1 MTSCKLIIKNVRK
14 NIRDYL
20 IYFLTLMISVSV
32 FYAFNSIS
40 DQPAFSE
47 MGMTKTLLYDQLGI
61 LLSTLTVLIAVVLAF
76 LIIYANQFLL
86 KRSKKELGLYMVL
99 GMKKGRISRI
109 FAGETFCVGVI
120 ALVTGLCL
128 GVALSQGISLV
139 ALKLFAI
146 ELSKFRLVFSMGA
159 FQKTVLC
166 FAVIFLLVMT
176 FNVWSVSSVQLID
189 LLTAGRKNETS
200 QNQSRLLPV
209 LLFLVSLA
217 CILSSGVM
225 FYRNGIL
232 PSRENRSF
240 QAAGILI
247 VAGTFLFFYSLSTVL
262 VQVLRANSNVYLRGL
277 NTFLVRQVGSKIRTN
292 YFIMTIVCGLLTVT
306 ICAVSVG
313 VSTALAMNELS
324 GSATPY
330 DLNVLSNVSMDG
342 DSSILE
348 YLASKDADLSGYA
361 ENMEQISIYEA
372 DFTYGSLFE
381 GQNVELWPIDEGISD
396 SSVSVLAV
404 SDFNRALKM
413 QGKEPVAL
421 TENQYL
427 LNCNYKGT
435 FQYVEE
441 ALESHA
447 DIVLAGIPLQRASDT
462 VLEETYF
469 MTSVGNN
476 DRGTLIVPDAVVHS
490 LTKDVNV
497 LLVLYR
503 PDADSDAVLQK
514 MIPIGLDDTH
524 GYRYAEK
531 NMMYDMF
538 YGLNALISFLCCYIG
553 LIFLLICAALLA
565 LKQLTETTDNIYR
578 YGLLQKL
585 GAKKEQINRALL
597 SQTAIFFAAP
607 LAVAGIF
614 SAVLMGK
621 AMEIVEDFMNIH
633 ISTNLGFTVV
643 LFLVVYGSYFLATYL
658 SCKRMVVEH
667 QNKRWRNK
675 EYAGKY

>member
-86 KRSKKELGLYMVL
+86 KRRKKELGLYMVL

-200 QNQSRLLPV
+200 QNRSCLLPV

-240 QAAGILI
+240 QVAGILL
-247 VAGTFLFFYSLSTVL
+247 VAGTFIFFYSLSTVF
-262 VQVLRANSNVYLRGL
+262 VQILRANSNIYLRGL
-277 NTFLVRQVGSKIRTN
+277 NTFLVRQIGSKIRTN

-396 SSVSVLAV
+396 SGVSVLAV

-447 DIVLAGIPLQRASDT
+447 DLVLAGIPLQRASDT

-497 LLVLYR
+497 LLVQYR

-514 MIPIGLDDTH
+514 MIPIGLDDTY

-553 LIFLLICAALLA
+553 LIFLVICAALLA

-585 GAKKEQINRALL
+585 GAKKEQINRTLL

-621 AMEIVEDFMNIH
+621 AMEIVEEFMNIH
-633 ISTNLGFTVV
+633 ISTNMVFTVV

-667 QNKRWRNK
+667 QNKRM
-675 EYAGKY
+675 EE

>member
-14 NIRDYL
+14 NIRDYM
-20 IYFLTLMISVSV
+20 IYFSTLMISVSV

-86 KRSKKELGLYMVL
+86 KRRKKELGLYMVL

-109 FAGETFCVGVI
+109 FVGETFCVGVI

-146 ELSKFRLVFSMGA
+146 DMSKFQLVFSVGA
-159 FQKTVLC
+159 FQKTAQC

-200 QNQSRLLPV
+200 QNRSRLLAI
-209 LLFLVSLA
+209 LLFFVSLA
-217 CILSSGVM
+217 CILSSGMM

-240 QAAGILI
+240 QVAGILL
-247 VAGTFLFFYSLSTVL
+247 VAGTFLFFYSLSTVF
-262 VQVLRANSNVYLRGL
+262 VQVLRANSNVYLKGL

-396 SSVSVLAV
+396 SCVSVLAV
-404 SDFNRALKM
+404 SDFNRALAM

-435 FQYVEE
+435 FQYVEK

-447 DIVLAGIPLQRASDT
+447 DLVLAGIPLQRASDT

-497 LLVLYR
+497 LLVQYR

-621 AMEIVEDFMNIH
+621 AMEIVEEFMNIH

-658 SCKRMVVEH
+658 SCKRMVIEH
-667 QNKRWRNK
+667 QNKRM
-675 EYAGKY
+675 EE

>member
-86 KRSKKELGLYMVL
+86 KRRKKELGLYMVL
-99 GMKKGRISRI
+99 GMKKGHISRI

-146 ELSKFRLVFSMGA
+146 ELSKFQLVFSVGA
-159 FQKTVLC
+159 FQKTALC

-189 LLTAGRKNETS
+189 LLTASRKNETS
-200 QNQSRLLPV
+200 QNQSRLLPI
-209 LLFLVSLA
+209 LLFFVSLA

-240 QAAGILI
+240 QVAGILL

-262 VQVLRANSNVYLRGL
+262 VQVLRANSNIYLRGL

-381 GQNVELWPIDEGISD
+381 GQNVELWPIDEGILD
-396 SSVSVLAV
+396 SGVSVLAV
-404 SDFNRALKM
+404 SDFNRALAM

-435 FQYVEE
+435 FQYVEK

-447 DIVLAGIPLQRASDT
+447 DLVLAGIPLQRASDT

-476 DRGTLIVPDAVVHS
+476 DRGTLIVPDAVARS

-497 LLVLYR
+497 LLVQYR

-585 GAKKEQINRALL
+585 GAKKEQINRTLL
-597 SQTAIFFAAP
+597 SQTAIFFMAP

-621 AMEIVEDFMNIH
+621 AMEIVEEFMNIH
-633 ISTNLGFTVV
+633 ISANLGFTVV

-667 QNKRWRNK
+667 QNKRM
-675 EYAGKY
+675 EE

>member
-40 DQPAFSE
+40 DQPAFSK

-76 LIIYANQFLL
+76 LIIYANLFLL
-86 KRSKKELGLYMVL
+86 KRRKKELGIYMVL

-120 ALVTGLCL
+120 ALVAGLCL
-128 GVALSQGISLV
+128 GIALSQGISLV

-146 ELSKFRLVFSMGA
+146 ELSKFRLVFSVGA
-159 FQKTVLC
+159 FQKTASC

-200 QNQSRLLPV
+200 QNRSRLLPV

-240 QAAGILI
+240 QVAGILLA
-247 VAGTFLFFYSLSTVL
+247 AGTFLFFYSLSTVL

-277 NTFLVRQVGSKIRTN
+277 NTFLVRQIGSKIRTN
-292 YFIMTIVCGLLTVT
+292 VFLMTIVCGLLTVT

-396 SSVSVLAV
+396 SGVSVLAV

-435 FQYVEE
+435 FQYVEK
-441 ALESHA
+441 ALESHV
-447 DIVLAGIPLQRASDT
+447 DLVLAGIPLQRASDT

-476 DRGTLIVPDAVVHS
+476 DRGTLIVPDAVAHS

-497 LLVLYR
+497 LLVQYR

-538 YGLNALISFLCCYIG
+538 YGLNALVSFLCCYVG

-621 AMEIVEDFMNIH
+621 AMEIVEEFMNIH
-633 ISTNLGFTVV
+633 ISTNMVFTVV
-643 LFLVVYGSYFLATYL
+643 LFLVVYGGYFLATYL

-667 QNKRWRNK
+667 QNKRM
-675 EYAGKY
+675 EE

>member
-1 MTSCKLIIKNVRK
+1 MTSCKLIMKNVGK

-47 MGMTKTLLYDQLGI
+47 MGMTKMLLYDQLGI

-86 KRSKKELGLYMVL
+86 KRRKKELGLYMVL

-159 FQKTVLC
+159 FQKTALC

-189 LLTAGRKNETS
+189 LLTAGRKNEAT
-200 QNQSRLLPV
+200 QNRSRLLPV

-240 QAAGILI
+240 QVAGILL

-330 DLNVLSNVSMDG
+330 DLNVLSNVSVDG

-396 SSVSVLAV
+396 SGVSVLAV

-435 FQYVEE
+435 FQYVEK

-447 DIVLAGIPLQRASDT
+447 VFVLAGIPLQRASDT

-497 LLVLYR
+497 LLVQYR

-514 MIPIGLDDTH
+514 MIPIGLDDAH

-531 NMMYDMF
+531 DMMYDMF
-538 YGLNALISFLCCYIG
+538 YGLNALVSFLCCYIG

-621 AMEIVEDFMNIH
+621 AMEIAEEFMNIH

-667 QNKRWRNK
+667 QNQNKRM
-675 EYAGKY
+675 EE

>member
-86 KRSKKELGLYMVL
+86 KRRKKELGLYMVL

-146 ELSKFRLVFSMGA
+146 ELSKFQLVFSMGA
-159 FQKTVLC
+159 FQKTALC

-200 QNQSRLLPV
+200 QNRSRLLPV

-240 QAAGILI
+240 QVAGILL
-247 VAGTFLFFYSLSTVL
+247 VAGTFLFFYSLSTVF
-262 VQVLRANSNVYLRGL
+262 VQVLRANSNVYLKGL

-396 SSVSVLAV
+396 SGVSVLAV
-404 SDFNRALKM
+404 SDFNRALAM

-435 FQYVEE
+435 FQYVEK

-447 DIVLAGIPLQRASDT
+447 DLVLAGIPLQRASDT

-497 LLVLYR
+497 LLVQYR

-621 AMEIVEDFMNIH
+621 AMEIVEEFMNIH

-658 SCKRMVVEH
+658 SCKRMVIEH
-667 QNKRWRNK
+667 QNKRM
-675 EYAGKY
+675 EE

>member
-20 IYFLTLMISVSV
+20 IYFLTLTISVSV

-76 LIIYANQFLL
+76 LIIYANLFLL
-86 KRSKKELGLYMVL
+86 KRRKKELGLYMVL

-146 ELSKFRLVFSMGA
+146 ELSKFQLVFSVGA
-159 FQKTVLC
+159 FQKTALC

-189 LLTAGRKNETS
+189 LLTASRKNETS
-200 QNQSRLLPV
+200 QNQSRLLPI
-209 LLFLVSLA
+209 LLFFVSLA

-225 FYRNGIL
+225 FYKNGIL

-240 QAAGILI
+240 QVAGILL

-330 DLNVLSNVSMDG
+330 DLNVLSNVSTDG

-381 GQNVELWPIDEGISD
+381 GQNVELWPIDEGILD
-396 SSVSVLAV
+396 SGVSVLAV
-404 SDFNRALKM
+404 SDFNRALAM

-435 FQYVEE
+435 FQYVEK

-447 DIVLAGIPLQRASDT
+447 DLVLAGIPLQRASDT

-476 DRGTLIVPDAVVHS
+476 DRGTLIVPDAVARS

-497 LLVLYR
+497 LLVQYR
-503 PDADSDAVLQK
+503 TDADSDAVLQK

-585 GAKKEQINRALL
+585 GAKKEQINRTLL
-597 SQTAIFFAAP
+597 SQTAIFFMAP

-621 AMEIVEDFMNIH
+621 AMEIVEEFMNIH
-633 ISTNLGFTVV
+633 ISANLRVTVV

-667 QNKRWRNK
+667 QNKRM
-675 EYAGKY
+675 EE